1 VPLWAGR
8 VLGELSGR
16 SRHRA
21 TCVLA
26 SSSSR
31 VRGHRDRWRARQVP
45 RRLLINSVLAFV
57 FALCETAR
65 YARYEQSES

>member
-1 VPLWAGR
+1 MLKIVTDDAERDDLATSLDELVAEGPLRMLMA
-8 VLGELSGR
+8 
-16 SRHRA
+16 
-21 TCVLA
+21 
-26 SSSSR
+26 
-31 VRGHRDRWRARQVP
+31 